1 MSPAAPAFHSAAHQG
16 GGAWNAAKLPNR
28 SAQSEMVLP
37 PASETGLSRR
47 KQARLLPS
55 LGGASLPQDP
65 RSGGF
70 SAKPCEVDW

>member
-16 GGAWNAAKLPNR
+16 GGAGNGAKLPNR
-28 SAQSEMVLP
+28 AAQSGMAPSAL
-37 PASETGLSRR
+37 SETGLLRR

-65 RSGGF
+65 RSGGL